1 MHVLNTLCIA
11 FAHLPTSIFT
21 WYTGI
26 PVVYTEVASR
36 LSQLDRGWAR
46 ASSSQLAEEQT
57 LKNIYQAIWLYLAIQ
72 LYLYG
77 LGCYYHLKLNNATG
91 TQMYG

>member
-36 LSQLDRGWAR
+36 LSQLARGWAR
-46 ASSSQLAEEQT
+46 ASWLAGASWLASQLAEEQT
-57 LKNIYQAIWLYLAIQ
+57 LKNIYQAMLPIWISSYPAIS
-72 LYLYG
+72 
-77 LGCYYHLKLNNATG
+77 
-91 TQMYG
+91 MWP